1 MEQKNVISNDTY
13 NRELSVSRLLNAPR
27 ELVWK
32 VWTEPEHI
40 AKWWGPNGFT
50 NTIDKM
56 EIKPGGIWD
65 LIMHGPHGVDYK
77 NKSEFIEIVKPEKI
91 SFRHLTGPKFT
102 TTITFAEQG
111 NKTLLQW
118 VMVFDSAEEME
129 RTVKQFKADKGLQ
142 QNVDKL
148 EVYLSKM

>member
-1 MEQKNVISNDTY
+1 MEQKNVISNDTS
-13 NRELSVSRLLNAPR
+13 NRELSGSRLLNAPR

-65 LIMHGPHGVDYK
+65 LGSQGPDGVDYK
-77 NKSEFIEIVKPEKI
+77 NKSEFVETGKPETL
-91 SFRHLTGPKFT
+91 SLSHLTGPKFT
-102 TTITFAEQG
+102 ATITFTEQG

-118 VMVFDSAEEME
+118 TMLFDSAEELE
-129 RTVKQFKADKGLQ
+129 R
-142 QNVDKL
+142 
-148 EVYLSKM
+148 

>member
-1 MEQKNVISNDTY
+1 MEQKNVISNSTS

-65 LIMHGPHGVDYK
+65 LIMHGPDGVDYK
-77 NKSEFIEIVKPEKI
+77 NKSKFIEIVKPEKI

-102 TTITFAEQG
+102 TTITFTEQG

-118 VMVFDSAEEME
+118 VMVFDSAEELE
-129 RTVKQFKADKGLQ
+129 RTVKQFKADSGLK

-148 EVYLSKM
+148 EIYLSKM

>member
-1 MEQKNVISNDTY
+1 MEQTNVISNDTS

-56 EIKPGGIWD
+56 EIRPGGIWD
-65 LIMHGPHGVDYK
+65 LIMHGPDGIDYK
-77 NKSEFIEIVKPEKI
+77 NKSEFVEIVAPEKI
-91 SFRHLTGPKFT
+91 SFRHLT
-102 TTITFAEQG
+102 
-111 NKTLLQW
+111 
-118 VMVFDSAEEME
+118 V
-129 RTVKQFKADKGLQ
+129 
-142 QNVDKL
+142 
-148 EVYLSKM
+148 

>member
-1 MEQKNVISNDTY
+1 METTPKISND
-13 NRELSVSRLLNAPR
+13 NREMSISRLLNAPR

-50 NTIDKM
+50 NTIDTM
-56 EIKPGGIWD
+56 ELKPGGMWD
-65 LIMHGPHGVDYK
+65 LVMHGPDGVDYK
-77 NKSEFIEIVKPEKI
+77 NKSRFVEIVKPEKI
-91 SFRHLTGPKFT
+91 IFQHLTGPKFT
-102 TTITFAEQG
+102 TTVTFTEQG

-118 VMVFDSAEEME
+118 NMLFESAEELE
-129 RTVKQFKADKGLQ
+129 KVIKVFKADSGLK